1 MNIRLSKPDKSNMK
15 RMLFATVS
23 IAVNVVFAY
32 LMKKLNM
39 PFFLDTAGTIATA
52 AVAGAFPGIM
62 VAVATNMICSL
73 FNTYS
78 LYYSL
83 IGALIAICTAFFV
96 DNSRFRWRFKFPVMV
111 LVHAVIGGGL
121 ALCFQWVLI
130 GGPQFND
137 VSEMAQVLTAHRS
150 GPAFFFGAML
160 VNIGLNI
167 VDKGVSAGLAFL
179 VIRFILPGD
188 LKDSLR
194 DSRWKQKPLTKEEI
208 KGMTGKNAGKNG
220 RGEGIPL
227 RARMITMLVLAAL
240 VLTVALGFI
249 SVSLHFEST
258 KAEYTQ
264 NAKKAAWLAESV
276 IDPERIDEY
285 IRDGEAASGYLET
298 ENMLYKIR
306 DAAAGVKYLY
316 VIKIED
322 DGCYVAFD
330 LDTDD
335 TPAYEHGDK
344 IEFERAFEPYLPALF
359 AGEQID
365 PIESDDL
372 SGWVLTVYQPI
383 RDGQGITRGYACADV
398 SMNYLSDYVK
408 TYLLRIVIVFSGFV
422 ILILGYGLWISD
434 YSLVYPIGRMV
445 SAVEGFVKGS
455 AEQDTLDDNVRSIRK
470 LDIRTED
477 EIERLYESI
486 CKMASDVTEQMRS
499 IRHYAEATAQMQNG
513 LILTMADMVESRDS
527 DTGAHVQKTS
537 AYVRIILEGLKEK
550 GYYVAKLTP
559 KYMIDVE
566 MSAPLHD
573 VGKINIPDAVL
584 NKPGKLDDEEYAI
597 MKTHTTAGKEILEKA
612 INTVKGGSYLKEA
625 RNMAAYH
632 HERWDGKG
640 YPEGLHGEVI
650 PLSARVM
657 AVADVFD
664 ALASPRVYK
673 PAFPL
678 EKALSIIEEGAGTQ
692 FDPKVVEVFME
703 HLDEVKQVLKK
714 YQE

>member
-1 MNIRLSKPDKSNMK
+1 MK
-15 RMLFATVS
+15 RILFAIVS
-23 IAVNVVFAY
+23 IVINVAFAY
-32 LMKKLNM
+32 LMKRLNV

-52 AVAGAFPGIM
+52 AVAGTFPGIM

-73 FNTYS
+73 FNQYS
-78 LYYSL
+78 LYYTL
-83 IGALIAICTAFFV
+83 IGALIAIITSLFV
-96 DNSRFRWRFKFPVMV
+96 NRSRLRWRVMIPLMI
-111 LVHAVIGGGL
+111 LVFAVIGGGL
-121 ALCFQWVLI
+121 ALCFQWVLV
-130 GGPQFND
+130 GGPQFSD
-137 VSEMAQVLTAHRS
+137 VSDMAQLLTGYKS
-150 GPAFFFGAML
+150 GPRFFLGALM
-160 VNIGLNI
+160 VNTVLNI
-167 VDKGVSAGLAFL
+167 VDKGVATGLAL
-179 VIRFILPGD
+179 VVVRFMLPVD
-188 LKDSLR
+188 LKIKLKN
-194 DSRWKQKPLTKEEI
+194 SRWKQKPLSDLEI
-208 KGMTGKNAGKNG
+208 KSMTGKNAGKND
-220 RGEGIPL
+220 RGEGVPL
-227 RARMITMLVLAAL
+227 RVRMITMLVLAAL

-258 KAEYTQ
+258 KAEYTK
-264 NAKKAAWLAESV
+264 NAKKAAYLAESV
-276 IDPERIDEY
+276 IDPEKIDEY
-285 IRDGEAASGYLET
+285 IRDGEAVSGYVET

-316 VIKIED
+316 VIKIEE

-330 LDTDD
+330 LDTED

-344 IEFERAFEPYLPALF
+344 IEFEKAFEPYLPELF
-359 AGEQID
+359 AGEPIE

-383 RDGQGITRGYACADV
+383 RNEQGITRGYACADV
-398 SMNYLSDYVK
+398 SMTYLSDYIK
-408 TYLLRIVIVFSGFV
+408 TYLMRIVLVFSGFV
-422 ILILGYGLWISD
+422 ILILAYGLWVSD
-434 YSLVYPIGRMV
+434 YSLVFPIGRMA
-445 SAVEGFVKGS
+445 SSVENFVRGS
-455 AEQDTLDDNVRSIRK
+455 GEQEALDAHVRSLRK
-470 LDIRTED
+470 LDIRTDD

-499 IRHYAEATAQMQNG
+499 IRHYADATAQMQNG

-550 GYYVAKLTP
+550 GYYLAKLTP
-559 KYMIDVE
+559 KYMNDVE

-584 NKPGKLDDEEYAI
+584 NKPGKLDDDEYAI

-692 FDPKVVEVFME
+692 FDSKVVEVFME